1 MSDGIK
7 HMKIVC
13 ISASR
18 VPSTAANSL
27 QVMKACQALSQL
39 GHEVHLLVPR
49 TEDGQ
54 RNNELPSFYGLQTSF
69 PVEWLPAQP
78 YLHRYDFAW
87 HAIRWARAHDANIT
101 YVWVLQA
108 AVLALMARL
117 PVIIEMHGPPE
128 GTFGPALF
136 RLFLRLSGKK
146 RLLPI
151 TQALA
156 NSIGQKYH
164 TINNDKG
171 FVVVSPNGVDLE
183 RFHDLPDPAT
193 ARELLGLPAGLT
205 AGYTGHLYAG
215 RGTSLLVELARRFPD
230 VHFLWVG
237 GRPQE
242 VQEWRQHLANEG
254 LANVTLTGFVENSRL
269 PQYQAAADILLM
281 PYEKVITGSGGGNS
295 SAYASPMKMFEYMA
309 CKRAIISSDLPVI
322 REVLNASNAV
332 LCPPEDTET
341 WSQAFDALINDN
353 AKRDA
358 LARQAWHDVQQYT
371 WLERARKALIDFG
384 E

>member
-1 MSDGIK
+1 MSDGNQR
-7 HMKIVC
+7 MKIVC
-13 ISASR
+13 ISASH

-54 RNNELPSFYGLQTSF
+54 RNNELTSFYGLQTSF
-69 PVEWLPAQP
+69 PVEWLSARPN
-78 YLHRYDFAW
+78 LRRYDFAW
-87 HAIRWARAHDANIT
+87 HAVRWARAQHADIT

-128 GTFGPALF
+128 GTFGPTLF

-156 NSIGQKYH
+156 NGIGEKYR
-164 TINNDKG
+164 TKTNDPG
-171 FVVVSPNGVDLE
+171 LVVVSPNGVDLE
-183 RFHDLPDPAT
+183 RFHDLPDPVT
-193 ARELLGLPAGLT
+193 AREVLGLPAGLT

-242 VQEWRQHLANEG
+242 VQEWRQHLATEG

-281 PYEKVITGSGGGNS
+281 PYEKVITGSSGGNS

-309 CKRAIISSDLPVI
+309 SRRAIISSDLPVI

-332 LCPPEDTET
+332 MCPPEDAEA
-341 WSQAFDALINDN
+341 WSQAFGALTNDGD
-353 AKRDA
+353 KRNA
-358 LARQAWHDVQQYT
+358 LAEQAWHDVQQYT

>member
-1 MSDGIK
+1 
-7 HMKIVC
+7 MKIVC

-54 RNNELPSFYGLQTSF
+54 RNNELTSFYGLQTSF

-78 YLHRYDFAW
+78 YLRRYDFAW
-87 HAIRWARAHDANIT
+87 HAVRWARAHDADTT

-128 GTFGPALF
+128 GTFGPTLF

-146 RLLPI
+146 RWLPI

-156 NSIGQKYH
+156 NSIDQKYH

-242 VQEWRQHLANEG
+242 VQEWRQHLANAG

-281 PYEKVITGSGGGNS
+281 PYEKVITGSSGGNS
-295 SAYASPMKMFEYMA
+295 STYASPMKMFEYMA
-309 CKRAIISSDLPVI
+309 RGGRS
-322 REVLNASNAV
+322 
-332 LCPPEDTET
+332 
-341 WSQAFDALINDN
+341 SQA
-353 AKRDA
+353 
-358 LARQAWHDVQQYT
+358 T
-371 WLERARKALIDFG
+371 CP
-384 E
+384 